1 MTELAHDLA
10 ARIRSIREDVI
21 MKTLSLTL
29 VAGGVLMA
37 GNMARNLYL
46 GNALSVVHPVLY
58 AVLVFV
64 YWQRWRIGAG
74 AIAWATVILLYL
86 AATGGLFI
94 YGLAGNSAAVYM
106 TFCFVTTTFFGVRGG
121 VVAAVMSV
129 GAMALVGALHVGGLV
144 TLSFDLPTY
153 MQNPFSWLAAVM
165 TVGSMAW
172 LVLNQVGQLNDRQLL
187 LLGEQH
193 YQARHDALTGLFN
206 RKAFLHRL
214 EVAIVE
220 ANAEGGSLAVLLL
233 DLDRFK
239 TINDSLGHGVGDLL
253 LIEVAE
259 RLRRHVRASDTVAR
273 LSGDEFVV
281 LLPSAT
287 AHDVPGI
294 AAKLL
299 DALSAPYAL
308 GERELRTTPSIGISL
323 CPRDADNVENLLK
336 FADTAMYAAKAQGG
350 CRILDFTPAMN
361 HVATERL
368 RIEYRLREAIAEKAF
383 VLHFQPKVD
392 MRGRITGLEALI
404 RWANLDETPV
414 EPAEFIGIA
423 EESGLIDEIGDWV
436 IREACRQLRLWLD
449 SGIRPPRVAIN
460 LSTRQLRQN
469 DLANKVARML
479 NEVAVAPDLL
489 EFEITETA
497 AMENTLTAAQRLRE
511 LEAMGIT
518 LSIDDFGSGYSSLSH
533 LRSLPLD
540 ALKIDRSFVREI
552 AANTND
558 LAIARGTIALAH
570 SLGLRVIAEG
580 VENADQWLLLE
591 AHGCDEMQGHFISR
605 PMPADL
611 LTPLL
616 LQGRIDVNNGRA
628 GAV

>member
-1 MTELAHDLA
+1 MTALAHDLA
-10 ARIRSIREDVI
+10 ARIRTIREEVV

-29 VAGGVLMA
+29 IAGGVLMA

-46 GNALSVVHPVLY
+46 GNALSVVHPALY
-58 AVLVFV
+58 AVLILV
-64 YWQRWRIGAG
+64 YWQRWRIGAS
-74 AIAWATVILLYL
+74 AIAWTMAILLYL
-86 AATGGLFI
+86 SATGGLFI

-106 TFCFVTTTFFGVRGG
+106 TFCFVTTTLFGVRGG
-121 VVAAVMSV
+121 VVAAVLSV
-129 GAMALVGALHVGGLV
+129 GSMALVGALHVGGLV

-153 MQNPFSWLAAVM
+153 MQNPFSWIAAVL

-172 LVLNQVGQLNDRQLL
+172 LVLNQVGQLTERQFI

-193 YQARHDALTGLFN
+193 HQARHDALTGLFN
-206 RKAFLHRL
+206 RKAFMHRL
-214 EVAIVE
+214 ELAIAE
-220 ANAEGGSLAVLLL
+220 AQDEDASLAVLLL

-259 RLRRHVRASDTVAR
+259 RLRRHVRAADTVAR

-287 AHDVPGI
+287 EQDVPSI

-308 GERELRTTPSIGISL
+308 GDRELRTTPSIGISL
-323 CPRDADNVENLLK
+323 CPRDADSADNLLK

-350 CRILDFTPAMN
+350 CCFLDFKPEMN
-361 HVATERL
+361 HAATERL
-368 RIEYRLREAIAEKAF
+368 RIEYRLREALEQKAF
-383 VLHFQPKVD
+383 VLNFQPKVD
-392 MRGRITGLEALI
+392 MRGQLTGLEALI
-404 RWANLDETPV
+404 RWANPDDIPI
-414 EPAEFIGIA
+414 EPQEFIAIA
-423 EESGLIDEIGDWV
+423 EESSLIDEIGDWV
-436 IREACRQLRLWLD
+436 IREVCRHLREWLD

-460 LSTRQLRQN
+460 LSSRQLRQTN
-469 DLANKVARML
+469 LAHKVARIL
-479 NEVAVAPDLL
+479 NQAAVASDLL

-511 LEAMGIT
+511 LGALGVT

-540 ALKIDRSFVREI
+540 ALKIDRSFVRDI
-552 AANTND
+552 ATDAND

-570 SLGLRVIAEG
+570 GLGLRVVAEG
-580 VENADQWLLLE
+580 VETVAQWKLLREL
-591 AHGCDEMQGHFISR
+591 GCDEAQGFLIAR
-605 PMPADL
+605 PARAETLGDL
-611 LTPLL
+611 IRA
-616 LQGRIDVNNGRA
+616 GRIA
-628 GAV
+628 IPAAA